1 VLDLTHIHML
11 NKSSQ
16 TNPYVV
22 AIVPEPV
29 DYFRAC
35 GLTSVCR
42 SRCRAEIQAFEDA
55 NANPTRI
62 SQTFTV
68 SGDPKSVEAG
78 CYPLSRMG
86 QCEPLVEQ
94 PRRSR

>member
-1 VLDLTHIHML
+1 ML
-11 NKSSQ
+11 NKSPQ

-68 SGDPKSVEAG
+68 SDSPKRFARARHLPFNYGRGNVNPMLNNADVHGE
-78 CYPLSRMG
+78 
-86 QCEPLVEQ
+86 
-94 PRRSR
+94 